1 MTGGDKLPVTIPC
14 TNCVDTLRNN
24 NKMAADEPVQSA
36 APGNG
41 PKRILIDSARIKQ
54 AEDDDT
60 KHELGFLGV
69 SVFNQDEFEAGVM
82 RQLDEEAAR
91 KNVEQRRRFL
101 EKELKQVKKERRL
114 EKVLFSFWS
123 IFRGLGWTTNE
134 SDTQAWPAL
143 SFTSEEPNHN

>member
-1 MTGGDKLPVTIPC
+1 
-14 TNCVDTLRNN
+14 
-24 NKMAADEPVQSA
+24 MAADEPVQSA
-36 APGNG
+36 AQGNG

-123 IFRGLGWTTNE
+123 IFRGWGGQRM
-134 SDTQAWPAL
+134 S
-143 SFTSEEPNHN
+143 